1 MKLRKLLAMFIIII
15 ALVLLGET
23 KSQASLHLKNLDFQ
37 VQINDDGS
45 MNVVETWD
53 IKVSDTNT
61 LYKTFIKD
69 DTKYSSIMDVSVK
82 DITKGENNIFNS
94 ASKWEYHLPKGYFF
108 AGTNNKGENEIAW
121 GVSIE
126 STTRKQYLISYRVND
141 VITKYNDCAELYWQF
156 LGNEFEISANKITG
170 TIKLPAKVQHLEDL
184 KVWGHTKY
192 LNGEVKVVSSDT
204 VEFNLNNY
212 KSKNYVEVR
221 LAMPTYLFEK
231 VSSENISQEE
241 KLDDIIK
248 EETEWAN
255 EANARRDRRNK
266 NFKLLILATILVNTS
281 IGIMFSKKIKKNKQ
295 FLEKNPNIL
304 PEQQLEYYREL
315 PDKEETP
322 LEAVFILKTGYKQSC
337 LPNVFS
343 ATILNFALKGYIRI
357 EQEGKTIK
365 ILLNKI
371 KTDELTGDEKKV
383 LEILRAASN
392 NNELTMA
399 ELEKY
404 IKNYPSKLMN
414 LNSTFEKVS
423 KTQASEKGKFDT
435 NRFNK
440 QIVYAEKN
448 VGYIFILIIIII
460 ASIFTIGYAY
470 KNVQGMLITC
480 TIISLAFFIVVT
492 IINLILNMKITTSFN
507 GFTQKGINEQE
518 QWKAFKKYMED
529 FSYLDEKEVPELV
542 LWEKYLV
549 YATAFGIADKVL
561 KQLKVK
567 YPELNNQDTISNM
580 VLFNAMYNANGLNA
594 NFINSISTSTSRM
607 YSSTYSSGSGSGG
620 GFSGGGGFGGRWR
633 WPEAEDNK
641 IYLKKASLSN
651 SPFCTTRIKN
661 IFPKTTWQENT
672 KWYILVV

>member
-371 KTDELTGDEKKV
+371 KTDELTGDEKKE

-661 IFPKTTWQENT
+661 IFPKTT
-672 KWYILVV
+672 

>member
-1 MKLRKLLAMFIIII
+1 MKLKKILTGFIITITLI
-15 ALVLLGET
+15 LLNATSSE
-23 KSQASLHLKNLDFQ
+23 ASLHLKNLDFTA
-37 VQINDDGS
+37 QINEDGS
-45 MNVVETWD
+45 MDVVETWD
-53 IKVSDTNT
+53 INISETNT
-61 LYKTFIKD
+61 LYKTFKIDK
-69 DTKYSSIMDVSVK
+69 TKYSGISNVFVQ
-82 DITKGENNIFNS
+82 DITSGTNKNFKKSDIW
-94 ASKWEYHLPKGYFF
+94 KYHLDKGHYF
-108 AGTNNKGENEIAW
+108 GGINNNNEYEIAW
-121 GVSIE
+121 GVSIDT
-126 STTRKQYLISYRVND
+126 TTRKQYLIRYTVKD
-141 VITKYNDCAELYWQF
+141 VIKKYNDCAELYWQF
-156 LGNEFEISANKITG
+156 VGSDFEVSADSITG
-170 TIKLPAKVQHLEDL
+170 IIKLPNKVSNKDEL
-184 KVWGHTKY
+184 KVWGHTEY
-192 LNGEVKVVSSDT
+192 LNGEIYVTDLDI
-204 VEFNLNNY
+204 VEFNVNKY
-212 KSKNYVEVR
+212 KSGNFVEVR
-221 LAMPTYLFEK
+221 IAMPTYVMSKL
-231 VSSENISQEE
+231 ENTSNINKIDSIIEQET
-241 KLDDIIK
+241 K
-248 EETEWAN
+248 WAN

-343 ATILNFALKGYIRI
+343 ATILNFALKGYVRI

-371 KTDELTGDEKKV
+371 KTDELTRDEKKV

-448 VGYIFILIIIII
+448 VGYIFLLIIIIT

-470 KNVQGMLITC
+470 KNVQSMLIIC

-529 FSYLDEKEVPELV
+529 FSYLNEKEVPELV

-549 YATAFGIADKVL
+549 FATAFGIADKVL

-567 YPELNNQDTISNM
+567 YPELNDPDTIHSM
-580 VLFNAMYNANGLNA
+580 ILFNSMYNSNGFNTK
-594 NFINSISTSTSRM
+594 FINSINTSTSRM

-620 GFSGGGGFGGRWR
+620 GFSGGGGFGGGGGR
-633 WPEAEDNK
+633 PEEEDK
-641 IYLKKASLSN
+641 HKGRLCIYKVY
-651 SPFCTTRIKN
+651 KN
-661 IFPKTTWQENT
+661 IAINKERLFKAVP
-672 KWYILVV
+672 

>member
-1 MKLRKLLAMFIIII
+1 MKLKKILIGFIITITLI
-15 ALVLLGET
+15 LLNATSSE
-23 KSQASLHLKNLDFQ
+23 ASLHLKNLDFTA
-37 VQINDDGS
+37 QINEDGS
-45 MNVVETWD
+45 MDVVETWD
-53 IKVSDTNT
+53 INISDTNT
-61 LYKTFIKD
+61 LYKTFKIDK
-69 DTKYSSIMDVSVK
+69 TKYSGISNIFVQ
-82 DITKGENNIFNS
+82 DITSGTNKNFKKSDI
-94 ASKWEYHLPKGYFF
+94 WQYHLDKGHYF
-108 AGTNNKGENEIAW
+108 GGINNNHEYEIAW
-121 GVSIE
+121 GVSI
-126 STTRKQYLISYRVND
+126 SSSSRKQYLIKYTVED
-141 VITKYNDCAELYWQF
+141 VIKKYNDCAELYWQF
-156 LGNEFEISANKITG
+156 VGSEFEISADSITG
-170 TIKLPAKVQHLEDL
+170 IIKLPNKVSDKDEL
-184 KVWGHTKY
+184 KVWGHTEY
-192 LNGEVKVVSSDT
+192 LNGEIYVTDLDI
-204 VEFNLNNY
+204 VEFNVNKY
-212 KSKNYVEVR
+212 KSGNFVEVR
-221 LAMPTYLFEK
+221 IAMPTYLFEK

-322 LEAVFILKTGYKQSC
+322 LEAVFILKTGYKQNC

-383 LEILRAASN
+383 LEILRATSN

-448 VGYIFILIIIII
+448 VGYIFLLIIIIT

-470 KNVQGMLITC
+470 KNVQSMLITC

-492 IINLILNMKITTSFN
+492 IINLILNIKITTSFN

-529 FSYLDEKEVPELV
+529 FSYLNEKEVPQLV

-549 YATAFGIADKVL
+549 FATAFGIADKVL

-567 YPELNNQDTISNM
+567 YPELNDPDTIHSM
-580 VLFNAMYNANGLNA
+580 ILFNSMYNSNGFNTK
-594 NFINSISTSTSRM
+594 FINSINTSTSRM

-620 GFSGGGGFGGRWR
+620 GFSGGGRRRRSVEVAGGGR
-633 WPEAEDNK
+633 
-641 IYLKKASLSN
+641 
-651 SPFCTTRIKN
+651 
-661 IFPKTTWQENT
+661 
-672 KWYILVV
+672 

>member
-1 MKLRKLLAMFIIII
+1 MKLKKILTGFIITITLI
-15 ALVLLGET
+15 LLNATSSE
-23 KSQASLHLKNLDFQ
+23 ASLHLKNLDFTA
-37 VQINDDGS
+37 QINEDGS
-45 MNVVETWD
+45 MDVVETWD
-53 IKVSDTNT
+53 INISETNT
-61 LYKTFIKD
+61 LYKTFKIDK
-69 DTKYSSIMDVSVK
+69 TKYSGISNVFVQ
-82 DITKGENNIFNS
+82 DITSGTNKNFKKSDIW
-94 ASKWEYHLPKGYFF
+94 KYHLDKGHYF
-108 AGTNNKGENEIAW
+108 GGINNNNEYEIAW
-121 GVSIE
+121 GVSIDT
-126 STTRKQYLISYRVND
+126 TTRKQYLIRYTVKD
-141 VITKYNDCAELYWQF
+141 VIKKYNDCAELYWQF
-156 LGNEFEISANKITG
+156 VGSDFEVSADSITG
-170 TIKLPAKVQHLEDL
+170 IIKLPNKVSNKDEL
-184 KVWGHTKY
+184 KVWGHTEY
-192 LNGEVKVVSSDT
+192 LNGEIYVTDLDI
-204 VEFNLNNY
+204 VEFNVNKY
-212 KSKNYVEVR
+212 KSGNFVEVR
-221 LAMPTYLFEK
+221 IAMPTYLFEK

-322 LEAVFILKTGYKQSC
+322 LEAVFILKTGYKQNC

-371 KTDELTGDEKKV
+371 KTDELTRDEKKV

-448 VGYIFILIIIII
+448 VGYIFLLIIIIT

-470 KNVQGMLITC
+470 KNVQSMLIIC

-492 IINLILNMKITTSFN
+492 IINLILNIKITTSFN

-529 FSYLDEKEVPELV
+529 FSYLNEKEVPELV

-549 YATAFGIADKVL
+549 FATAFGIADKVL

-567 YPELNNQDTISNM
+567 YPELNDPDTIHSM
-580 VLFNAMYNANGLNA
+580 ILFNSMYNSNGFNTK
-594 NFINSISTSTSRM
+594 FINSINTSTSRM

-620 GFSGGGGFGGRWR
+620 GFSGGGGFGGGGGR
-633 WPEAEDNK
+633 PEEEDK
-641 IYLKKASLSN
+641 HKGRLCIYKVY
-651 SPFCTTRIKN
+651 KN
-661 IFPKTTWQENT
+661 IAINKERLFKAVP
-672 KWYILVV
+672 

>member
-170 TIKLPAKVQHLEDL
+170 TIKLPANVQHLEDL

-221 LAMPTYLFEK
+221 LTMPTYLFENI
-231 VSSENISQEE
+231 SSENISQEE
-241 KLDDIIK
+241 KIDDIIK

-343 ATILNFALKGYIRI
+343 ATILNFALKGYVRI

-404 IKNYPSKLMN
+404 IKNYPSKLIN

-448 VGYIFILIIIII
+448 VGYIFLLIIIIT

-470 KNVQGMLITC
+470 KNVQSMLIIC

-492 IINLILNMKITTSFN
+492 IINLILNIKITTSFN

-529 FSYLDEKEVPELV
+529 FSYLNEKEVPELV

-549 YATAFGIADKVL
+549 YATAFGIANKVL

-607 YSSTYSSGSGSGG
+607 YSSTYSSGTGGGG
-620 GFSGGGGFGGRWR
+620 GFSGGGGFGGRWWR
-633 WPEAEDNK
+633 PEAEDN
-641 IYLKKASLSN
+641 
-651 SPFCTTRIKN
+651 IKYTL
-661 IFPKTTWQENT
+661 IEN
-672 KWYILVV
+672 KNDFYSVFAL

>member
-1 MKLRKLLAMFIIII
+1 MKLRKLLSMFIIII

-108 AGTNNKGENEIAW
+108 AGINNKGENEIAW

-156 LGNEFEISANKITG
+156 VGNEFEISANKITG
-170 TIKLPAKVQHLEDL
+170 TIKLPANVQHLEDL

-204 VEFNLNNY
+204 IEFNLNNY

-221 LAMPTYLFEK
+221 LTMPTYLFEK

-343 ATILNFALKGYIRI
+343 ATILNFALKGYVRI

-448 VGYIFILIIIII
+448 VGYILILIIIIT
-460 ASIFTIGYAY
+460 ASIFTIWHAY

-529 FSYLDEKEVPELV
+529 FSYLNEKEVPELV

-567 YPELNNQDTISNM
+567 YPELNNQDTINNM
-580 VLFNAMYNANGLNA
+580 ILFNAMYNSKGFNTG
-594 NFINSISTSTSRM
+594 FINSISTSTSRM

-620 GFSGGGGFGGRWR
+620 GFSGGGRGRVRPQRGAGQGGGPLRR
-633 WPEAEDNK
+633 GRRVH
-641 IYLKKASLSN
+641 L
-651 SPFCTTRIKN
+651 
-661 IFPKTTWQENT
+661 
-672 KWYILVV
+672 

>member
-1 MKLRKLLAMFIIII
+1 MKLRKLLTMFVIII

-23 KSQASLHLKNLDFQ
+23 KSQAGLYLKSLDFDARL
-37 VQINDDGS
+37 NEDGS
-45 MNVVETWD
+45 MDVVETWD
-53 IKVSDTNT
+53 INVSETNT
-61 LYKTFIKD
+61 LYKTFNKD
-69 DTKYSSIMDVSVK
+69 SSKYSSLTNFSVK
-82 DITKGENNIFNS
+82 EITGGMNKNFARSNT
-94 ASKWEYHLPKGYFF
+94 WEYHLPKDYYFG
-108 AGTNNKGENEIAW
+108 GTNNEGKYEISW
-121 GVSIE
+121 GVSIN
-126 STTRKQYLISYRVND
+126 SSSRKQYKISYTVND
-141 VITKYNDCAELYWQF
+141 AVHKYADCAELYWQF
-156 LGNEFEISANKITG
+156 VGSDFEVSADSITG
-170 TIKLPAKVQHLEDL
+170 TITLPTNVASKEDIR
-184 KVWGHTKY
+184 VWGHTKY
-192 LNGEVKVVSSDT
+192 LNGEINVTKLDT
-204 VEFNLNNY
+204 VEFTVNNY
-212 KSKNYVEVR
+212 QSGNYVEAR
-221 LAMPTYLFEK
+221 LAMPTYLFGEAQIK
-231 VSSENISQEE
+231 SNTN
-241 KLDDIIK
+241 KLDSIIA
-248 EETEWAN
+248 EETKWAN

-343 ATILNFALKGYIRI
+343 ATILNFALKGYIKI

-460 ASIFTIGYAY
+460 ASILTIGYAY

-492 IINLILNMKITTSFN
+492 IINLILNIKITTSFN

-529 FSYLDEKEVPELV
+529 FSYLNEKEVPELV

-549 YATAFGIADKVL
+549 YATAFGIAGKVL

-607 YSSTYSSGSGSGG
+607 YSSTYSSGTGGGG
-620 GFSGGGGFGGRWR
+620 GFSGGGGFGGRWWR
-633 WPEAEDNK
+633 PEAEDK
-641 IYLKKASLSN
+641 IKL
-651 SPFCTTRIKN
+651 
-661 IFPKTTWQENT
+661 PK
-672 KWYILVV
+672 

>member
-156 LGNEFEISANKITG
+156 VGNEFEISANKITG
-170 TIKLPAKVQHLEDL
+170 TIKLPANVQHLEDL

-221 LAMPTYLFEK
+221 LTMPTYLFENI
-231 VSSENISQEE
+231 SSENISQEE

-343 ATILNFALKGYIRI
+343 ATILNFALKGYVRI

-492 IINLILNMKITTSFN
+492 IINLILNIKITTSFN

-529 FSYLDEKEVPELV
+529 FSYLNEKEVPELV

-549 YATAFGIADKVL
+549 YATAFGIANKVL

-607 YSSTYSSGSGSGG
+607 YSSTYSSGTGGGG
-620 GFSGGGGFGGRWR
+620 GFSGGGGFGGRWWR
-633 WPEAEDNK
+633 PEAEDN
-641 IYLKKASLSN
+641 
-651 SPFCTTRIKN
+651 IKYTL
-661 IFPKTTWQENT
+661 IEN
-672 KWYILVV
+672 KNDFYSVFAL

>member
-23 KSQASLHLKNLDFQ
+23 NSQASLHLKNLDFQ

-170 TIKLPAKVQHLEDL
+170 TIKLPANVQHLEDL

-423 KTQASEKGKFDT
+423 KTQVSEKGKFDT

-580 VLFNAMYNANGLNA
+580 VLFNAMYNAKGLNA

-633 WPEAEDNK
+633 RTEAEDNK

-651 SPFCTTRIKN
+651 SPFCTTRIK
-661 IFPKTTWQENT
+661 K
-672 KWYILVV
+672 LV

>member
-1 MKLRKLLAMFIIII
+1 MKLRKLLTMFVIII

-23 KSQASLHLKNLDFQ
+23 KSQAGLYLKSLDFDARL
-37 VQINDDGS
+37 NEDGS
-45 MNVVETWD
+45 MDVVETWD
-53 IKVSDTNT
+53 INVSETNT
-61 LYKTFIKD
+61 LYKTFNKD
-69 DTKYSSIMDVSVK
+69 SSKYSSLTNFSVK
-82 DITKGENNIFNS
+82 EITGGMNKNFARSNT
-94 ASKWEYHLPKGYFF
+94 WEYHLPKDYYFG
-108 AGTNNKGENEIAW
+108 GTNNEGKYEISW
-121 GVSIE
+121 GVSIN
-126 STTRKQYLISYRVND
+126 SSSRKQYKISYTVND
-141 VITKYNDCAELYWQF
+141 AVHKYADCAELYWQF
-156 LGNEFEISANKITG
+156 VGSDFEVSADSITG
-170 TIKLPAKVQHLEDL
+170 TITLPTNVASKEDIR
-184 KVWGHTKY
+184 VWGHTKY
-192 LNGEVKVVSSDT
+192 LNGEINVTKLDT
-204 VEFNLNNY
+204 VEFTVNNY
-212 KSKNYVEVR
+212 QSGNYVEAR
-221 LAMPTYLFEK
+221 LAMPTYLFGEAQIK
-231 VSSENISQEE
+231 SNTN
-241 KLDDIIK
+241 KLDSIIA

-383 LEILRAASN
+383 LGILRAASN

-448 VGYIFILIIIII
+448 VGYIFLLIIIIT

-470 KNVQGMLITC
+470 KNVQSMLITC

-492 IINLILNMKITTSFN
+492 IINLILNIKITTSFN

-529 FSYLDEKEVPELV
+529 FSYLNEKEVPELV

-549 YATAFGIADKVL
+549 YATAFGIAGKVL

-607 YSSTYSSGSGSGG
+607 YSSTYSSGTGGGG
-620 GFSGGGGFGGRWR
+620 GFSGGGGFGGRWWR
-633 WPEAEDNK
+633 PEAEDK
-641 IYLKKASLSN
+641 IKL
-651 SPFCTTRIKN
+651 
-661 IFPKTTWQENT
+661 PK
-672 KWYILVV
+672 

>member
-1 MKLRKLLAMFIIII
+1 MKLKKILTGFIITITLI
-15 ALVLLGET
+15 LLNSTSSE
-23 KSQASLHLKNLDFQ
+23 ASLHLKNLDFTA
-37 VQINDDGS
+37 QINEDGS
-45 MNVVETWD
+45 MDVVETWD
-53 IKVSDTNT
+53 VNVSDTNT
-61 LYKTFIKD
+61 LYKTFKIDK
-69 DTKYSSIMDVSVK
+69 TKYSGISNVFVQ
-82 DITKGENNIFNS
+82 DITSGTNKNFKKSDI
-94 ASKWEYHLPKGYFF
+94 WQYHLDKGHYF
-108 AGTNNKGENEIAW
+108 GGINNNNEYEIAW
-121 GVSIE
+121 GVSIDT
-126 STTRKQYLISYRVND
+126 TTRKQYLIRYTVKD
-141 VITKYNDCAELYWQF
+141 VIKKYNDCAELYWQF
-156 LGNEFEISANKITG
+156 VGSEFEISADSITG
-170 TIKLPAKVQHLEDL
+170 IIKLPNKVSDKDEL
-184 KVWGHTKY
+184 KVWGHTEY
-192 LNGEVKVVSSDT
+192 LNGEIYVTDLDI
-204 VEFNLNNY
+204 VEFNVNKY
-212 KSKNYVEVR
+212 KSGNFVEVR
-221 LAMPTYLFEK
+221 IAMPTYLFEK

-448 VGYIFILIIIII
+448 VGYIFLLIIIIT

-470 KNVQGMLITC
+470 KNVQSMLITC

-492 IINLILNMKITTSFN
+492 IINLILNIKITTSFN

-529 FSYLDEKEVPELV
+529 FSYLNEKEVPQLV

-549 YATAFGIADKVL
+549 FATAFGIADKVL

-567 YPELNNQDTISNM
+567 YPELNDPDTIHSM
-580 VLFNAMYNANGLNA
+580 ILFNSMYSSNGFNTG
-594 NFINSISTSTSRM
+594 FINSISSSTSRM
-607 YSSTYSSGSGSGG
+607 YSSTYSSGSGGGG
-620 GFSGGGGFGGRWR
+620 GFSGGGGFGGGGGGRRW
-633 WPEAEDNK
+633 K
-641 IYLKKASLSN
+641 ITYR
-651 SPFCTTRIKN
+651 T
-661 IFPKTTWQENT
+661 
-672 KWYILVV
+672 

>member
-1 MKLRKLLAMFIIII
+1 MKLKKILTGFIITITLI
-15 ALVLLGET
+15 LLNSTSSE
-23 KSQASLHLKNLDFQ
+23 ASLHLKNLDFTA
-37 VQINDDGS
+37 QINEDGS
-45 MNVVETWD
+45 MDVVETWD
-53 IKVSDTNT
+53 VNVSDTNT
-61 LYKTFIKD
+61 LYKTFKIDK
-69 DTKYSSIMDVSVK
+69 TKYSGISNVFVQ
-82 DITKGENNIFNS
+82 DITSGTNKNFKKSDI
-94 ASKWEYHLPKGYFF
+94 WQYHLDKGHYF
-108 AGTNNKGENEIAW
+108 GGINNNNEYEIAW
-121 GVSIE
+121 GVSIDT
-126 STTRKQYLISYRVND
+126 TTRKQYLISYTVKD
-141 VITKYNDCAELYWQF
+141 VIKKYNDCAELYWQF
-156 LGNEFEISANKITG
+156 VGSEFEISADSITG
-170 TIKLPAKVQHLEDL
+170 IIKLPNKVSNKDEL

-192 LNGEVKVVSSDT
+192 LNGEIYVTDLDI
-204 VEFNLNNY
+204 VEFNVNKY
-212 KSKNYVEVR
+212 KSGNFVEVR
-221 LAMPTYLFEK
+221 IAMPTYVMSKL
-231 VSSENISQEE
+231 ENTSNINKIDS
-241 KLDDIIK
+241 II
-248 EETEWAN
+248 EQETEWAN

-266 NFKLLILATILVNTS
+266 NFKLLILATIFVNTS

-343 ATILNFALKGYIRI
+343 ATILNFALKGYVRI

-371 KTDELTGDEKKV
+371 KTDELTRDEKKV

-448 VGYIFILIIIII
+448 VGYIFLLIIIIT

-470 KNVQGMLITC
+470 KNVQSMLITC

-492 IINLILNMKITTSFN
+492 IINLILNIKITTSFN

-529 FSYLDEKEVPELV
+529 FSYLNEKEVPQLV

-549 YATAFGIADKVL
+549 FATAFGIADKVL

-567 YPELNNQDTISNM
+567 YPELNDPDTIHSM
-580 VLFNAMYNANGLNA
+580 ILFNSMYNSNGFNTK
-594 NFINSISTSTSRM
+594 FINSINTSTSRM
-607 YSSTYSSGSGSGG
+607 YSSTYSSGSGGGG
-620 GFSGGGGFGGRWR
+620 GFSGGGGFGGGGGGRRW
-633 WPEAEDNK
+633 K
-641 IYLKKASLSN
+641 ITYR
-651 SPFCTTRIKN
+651 T
-661 IFPKTTWQENT
+661 
-672 KWYILVV
+672 

>member
-1 MKLRKLLAMFIIII
+1 MKLKKILTGFIITITLI
-15 ALVLLGET
+15 LLNATSSE
-23 KSQASLHLKNLDFQ
+23 ASLHLKNLDFTA
-37 VQINDDGS
+37 QINEDGS
-45 MNVVETWD
+45 MDVVETWD
-53 IKVSDTNT
+53 INISETNT
-61 LYKTFIKD
+61 LYKTFKIDK
-69 DTKYSSIMDVSVK
+69 TKYSGISNVFVQ
-82 DITKGENNIFNS
+82 DITSGTNKNFKKSDIW
-94 ASKWEYHLPKGYFF
+94 KYHLDKGHYF
-108 AGTNNKGENEIAW
+108 GGINNNNEYEIAW
-121 GVSIE
+121 GVSIDT
-126 STTRKQYLISYRVND
+126 TTRKQYLIRYTVKD
-141 VITKYNDCAELYWQF
+141 VIKKYNDCAELYWQIV
-156 LGNEFEISANKITG
+156 GSDFEVSADSITG
-170 TIKLPAKVQHLEDL
+170 IIKLPNKVSNKDEL
-184 KVWGHTKY
+184 KVWGHTEY
-192 LNGEVKVVSSDT
+192 LNGEIYVTDLDT
-204 VEFNLNNY
+204 VEFKVNKY
-212 KSKNYVEVR
+212 KSGNFVEIR
-221 LAMPTYLFEK
+221 IAMPTYVMSKL
-231 VSSENISQEE
+231 ENTSNINKIDSIIEQET
-241 KLDDIIK
+241 K
-248 EETEWAN
+248 WAN

-343 ATILNFALKGYIRI
+343 AIILNFALKGYIRI

-383 LEILRAASN
+383 LGILRAASN

-448 VGYIFILIIIII
+448 VGYIFLLIIIIT

-470 KNVQGMLITC
+470 KNVQSMLITC

-492 IINLILNMKITTSFN
+492 IINLILNIKITTSFN

-529 FSYLDEKEVPELV
+529 FSYLNEKEVPELV

-549 YATAFGIADKVL
+549 FATAFGIADKVL

-567 YPELNNQDTISNM
+567 YPELNDPDTIHSM
-580 VLFNAMYNANGLNA
+580 ILFNSMYNSNGFNTK
-594 NFINSISTSTSRM
+594 FINSINTSTSRM

-620 GFSGGGGFGGRWR
+620 GFSGGGGFGGGGGR
-633 WPEAEDNK
+633 PEEEDK
-641 IYLKKASLSN
+641 HKGRLCIYKVY
-651 SPFCTTRIKN
+651 KN
-661 IFPKTTWQENT
+661 IAINKERLFKAVP
-672 KWYILVV
+672 

>member
-1 MKLRKLLAMFIIII
+1 MKLKKILTGFIITITLI
-15 ALVLLGET
+15 LLNSTSSE
-23 KSQASLHLKNLDFQ
+23 ASLHLKNLDFTA
-37 VQINDDGS
+37 QINEDGS
-45 MNVVETWD
+45 MDVVETWD
-53 IKVSDTNT
+53 VNVSDTNT
-61 LYKTFIKD
+61 LYKTFKIDK
-69 DTKYSSIMDVSVK
+69 TKYSGISNVFVQ
-82 DITKGENNIFNS
+82 DITSGTNKNFKKSDI
-94 ASKWEYHLPKGYFF
+94 WQYHLDKGHYF
-108 AGTNNKGENEIAW
+108 GGINNNNEYEIAW
-121 GVSIE
+121 GVSIDT
-126 STTRKQYLISYRVND
+126 TTRKQYLIRYTVKD
-141 VITKYNDCAELYWQF
+141 VIKKYNDCAELYWQF
-156 LGNEFEISANKITG
+156 VGSEFEISADSITG
-170 TIKLPAKVQHLEDL
+170 IIKLPNKVSDKDEL
-184 KVWGHTKY
+184 KVWGHTEY
-192 LNGEVKVVSSDT
+192 LNGEIYVTDLDI
-204 VEFNLNNY
+204 VEFNVNKY
-212 KSKNYVEVR
+212 KSGNFVEVR
-221 LAMPTYLFEK
+221 IAMPTYLFEK

-266 NFKLLILATILVNTS
+266 NFKLLILATIFVNTS

-343 ATILNFALKGYIRI
+343 ATILNFALKGYVRI

-371 KTDELTGDEKKV
+371 KTDELMGDEKKV

-448 VGYIFILIIIII
+448 VGYIFLLIIIIT

-470 KNVQGMLITC
+470 KNVQSMLITC

-492 IINLILNMKITTSFN
+492 IINLILNIKITTSFN

-529 FSYLDEKEVPELV
+529 FSYLNEKEVPQLV

-549 YATAFGIADKVL
+549 FATAFGIADKVL

-567 YPELNNQDTISNM
+567 YPELNDPDTIHSM
-580 VLFNAMYNANGLNA
+580 ILFNSMYSSNGFNTG
-594 NFINSISTSTSRM
+594 FINSISSSTSRM
-607 YSSTYSSGSGSGG
+607 YSSTYSSGSGGGG
-620 GFSGGGGFGGRWR
+620 GFSGGGGFGGGGGGRRW
-633 WPEAEDNK
+633 K
-641 IYLKKASLSN
+641 ITYR
-651 SPFCTTRIKN
+651 T
-661 IFPKTTWQENT
+661 
-672 KWYILVV
+672 

>member
-170 TIKLPAKVQHLEDL
+170 TIKLPANVQHLKDL

-661 IFPKTTWQENT
+661 IFPKTT
-672 KWYILVV
+672 

>member
-1 MKLRKLLAMFIIII
+1 MKLRKLLTMFVIII

-23 KSQASLHLKNLDFQ
+23 KSQAGLYLKSLDFDARL
-37 VQINDDGS
+37 NEDGS
-45 MNVVETWD
+45 MDVVETWD
-53 IKVSDTNT
+53 INVSETNT
-61 LYKTFIKD
+61 LYKTFNKD
-69 DTKYSSIMDVSVK
+69 SSKYSSLTNFSVK
-82 DITKGENNIFNS
+82 EITGGMNKNFARSNT
-94 ASKWEYHLPKGYFF
+94 WEYHLPKDYYFG
-108 AGTNNKGENEIAW
+108 GTNNEGKYEISW
-121 GVSIE
+121 GVSIN
-126 STTRKQYLISYRVND
+126 SSSRKQYKISYTVND
-141 VITKYNDCAELYWQF
+141 AVHKYADCAELYWQF
-156 LGNEFEISANKITG
+156 VGSDFEVSADSITG
-170 TIKLPAKVQHLEDL
+170 TITLPTNVASKEDIR
-184 KVWGHTKY
+184 VWGHTKY
-192 LNGEVKVVSSDT
+192 LNGEINVTKLDT
-204 VEFNLNNY
+204 VEFTVNNY
-212 KSKNYVEVR
+212 QSGNYVEPR
-221 LAMPTYLFEK
+221 LAMPTYLFGEAQIK
-231 VSSENISQEE
+231 SNTN
-241 KLDDIIK
+241 KLDSIIA
-248 EETEWAN
+248 EETKWAN

-460 ASIFTIGYAY
+460 ASILTIGYAY

-492 IINLILNMKITTSFN
+492 IINLILNIKITTSFN

-529 FSYLDEKEVPELV
+529 FSYLNEKEVPELV

-549 YATAFGIADKVL
+549 YATAFGIAGKVL

-607 YSSTYSSGSGSGG
+607 YSSTYSSGTGGGG
-620 GFSGGGGFGGRWR
+620 GFSGGGGFGGRWWR
-633 WPEAEDNK
+633 PEAEDK
-641 IYLKKASLSN
+641 IKL
-651 SPFCTTRIKN
+651 
-661 IFPKTTWQENT
+661 PK
-672 KWYILVV
+672 

>member
-15 ALVLLGET
+15 SLVLLGET

-156 LGNEFEISANKITG
+156 VGNEFEISANKITG
-170 TIKLPAKVQHLEDL
+170 TIKLPANVQHLEDL

-221 LAMPTYLFEK
+221 LTMPTYLFENI
-231 VSSENISQEE
+231 SSENISQEE

-343 ATILNFALKGYIRI
+343 ATILNFALKGYVRI

-492 IINLILNMKITTSFN
+492 IINLILNIKITTSFN

-529 FSYLDEKEVPELV
+529 FSYLNEKEVPELV

-549 YATAFGIADKVL
+549 YATAFGIANKVL

-607 YSSTYSSGSGSGG
+607 YSSTYSSGTGGGG
-620 GFSGGGGFGGRWR
+620 GFSGGGGFGGRWWR
-633 WPEAEDNK
+633 PEAEDN
-641 IYLKKASLSN
+641 
-651 SPFCTTRIKN
+651 IKYTL
-661 IFPKTTWQENT
+661 IEN
-672 KWYILVV
+672 KNDFYSVFAL

>member
-1 MKLRKLLAMFIIII
+1 MKLKKILTGFIITITLI
-15 ALVLLGET
+15 LLNSTSSE
-23 KSQASLHLKNLDFQ
+23 ASLHLKNLDFTA
-37 VQINDDGS
+37 QINEDGS
-45 MNVVETWD
+45 MDVVETWD
-53 IKVSDTNT
+53 VNVSDTNT
-61 LYKTFIKD
+61 LYKTFKIDK
-69 DTKYSSIMDVSVK
+69 TKYSGISNVFVQ
-82 DITKGENNIFNS
+82 DITSGTNKNFKKSDI
-94 ASKWEYHLPKGYFF
+94 WQYHLDKGHYF
-108 AGTNNKGENEIAW
+108 GGINNNNEYEIAW
-121 GVSIE
+121 GVSIDT
-126 STTRKQYLISYRVND
+126 TTRKQYLISYTVKD
-141 VITKYNDCAELYWQF
+141 VIKKYNDCAELYWQF
-156 LGNEFEISANKITG
+156 VGSEFEISADSITG
-170 TIKLPAKVQHLEDL
+170 IIKLPNKVSDKDEL

-192 LNGEVKVVSSDT
+192 LNGEIYVTDLDI
-204 VEFNLNNY
+204 VEFNVNKY
-212 KSKNYVEVR
+212 KSGNFVEVR
-221 LAMPTYLFEK
+221 IAMPTYLFEK

-343 ATILNFALKGYIRI
+343 ATILNFALKGYVRI

-371 KTDELTGDEKKV
+371 KTDELTRDEKKV

-448 VGYIFILIIIII
+448 VGYIFLLIIIIT

-470 KNVQGMLITC
+470 KNVQSMLITC

-492 IINLILNMKITTSFN
+492 IINLILNIKITTSFN

-529 FSYLDEKEVPELV
+529 FSYLNEKEVPQLV

-549 YATAFGIADKVL
+549 FATAFGIADKVL

-567 YPELNNQDTISNM
+567 YPELNDPDTIHSM
-580 VLFNAMYNANGLNA
+580 ILFNSMYSSNGFNTG
-594 NFINSISTSTSRM
+594 FINSISSSTSRM
-607 YSSTYSSGSGSGG
+607 YSSTYSSGSGGGG
-620 GFSGGGGFGGRWR
+620 GFSGGGGFGGGGGGRRW
-633 WPEAEDNK
+633 K
-641 IYLKKASLSN
+641 ITYR
-651 SPFCTTRIKN
+651 T
-661 IFPKTTWQENT
+661 
-672 KWYILVV
+672 

>member
-1 MKLRKLLAMFIIII
+1 MKLRKLLTMFVIII

-23 KSQASLHLKNLDFQ
+23 KSQAGLYLKSLDFDARL
-37 VQINDDGS
+37 NEDGS
-45 MNVVETWD
+45 MDVVETWD
-53 IKVSDTNT
+53 INVSETNT
-61 LYKTFIKD
+61 LYKTFNKD
-69 DTKYSSIMDVSVK
+69 SSKYSSLTNFSVK
-82 DITKGENNIFNS
+82 EITGGMNKNFARSNT
-94 ASKWEYHLPKGYFF
+94 WEYHLPKDYYFG
-108 AGTNNKGENEIAW
+108 GTNNEGKYEISW
-121 GVSIE
+121 GVSIN
-126 STTRKQYLISYRVND
+126 SSSRKQYKISYTVND
-141 VITKYNDCAELYWQF
+141 AVHKYADCAELYWQF
-156 LGNEFEISANKITG
+156 VGSDFEVSADSITG
-170 TIKLPAKVQHLEDL
+170 TITLPTNVASKEDIR
-184 KVWGHTKY
+184 VWGHTKY
-192 LNGEVKVVSSDT
+192 LNGEINVTKLDT
-204 VEFNLNNY
+204 VEFTVNNY
-212 KSKNYVEVR
+212 QSGNYVEAR
-221 LAMPTYLFEK
+221 LAMPTYLFGEAQIK
-231 VSSENISQEE
+231 SNTN
-241 KLDDIIK
+241 KLDSIIA
-248 EETEWAN
+248 EETKWAN

-460 ASIFTIGYAY
+460 ASILTIGYAY

-492 IINLILNMKITTSFN
+492 IINLILNIKITTSFN

-529 FSYLDEKEVPELV
+529 FSYLNEKEVPELV

-549 YATAFGIADKVL
+549 YATAFGIAGKVL

-607 YSSTYSSGSGSGG
+607 YSSTYSSGTGGGG
-620 GFSGGGGFGGRWR
+620 GFSGGGGFGGRWWR
-633 WPEAEDNK
+633 PEAEDK
-641 IYLKKASLSN
+641 IKL
-651 SPFCTTRIKN
+651 
-661 IFPKTTWQENT
+661 PK
-672 KWYILVV
+672 

>member
-580 VLFNAMYNANGLNA
+580 VLFNAMYNAKGLNA

-633 WPEAEDNK
+633 RPEAEDNK

-661 IFPKTTWQENT
+661 IFPKTT
-672 KWYILVV
+672 

>member
-1 MKLRKLLAMFIIII
+1 MKLRKLLTMFVIII

-23 KSQASLHLKNLDFQ
+23 KSQAGLYLKSLDFDARL
-37 VQINDDGS
+37 NEDGS
-45 MNVVETWD
+45 MDVVETWD
-53 IKVSDTNT
+53 INVSETNT
-61 LYKTFIKD
+61 LYKTFNKD
-69 DTKYSSIMDVSVK
+69 SSKYSSLTNFSVK
-82 DITKGENNIFNS
+82 EITGGMNKNFARSNT
-94 ASKWEYHLPKGYFF
+94 WEYHLPKDYYFG
-108 AGTNNKGENEIAW
+108 GTNNEGKYEISW
-121 GVSIE
+121 GVSIN
-126 STTRKQYLISYRVND
+126 SSSRKQYKISYTVND
-141 VITKYNDCAELYWQF
+141 AVHKYADCAELYWQF
-156 LGNEFEISANKITG
+156 VGSDFEVSADSITG
-170 TIKLPAKVQHLEDL
+170 TITLPTNVASKEDIR
-184 KVWGHTKY
+184 VWGHTKY
-192 LNGEVKVVSSDT
+192 LNGEINVTKLDT
-204 VEFNLNNY
+204 VEFTVNNY
-212 KSKNYVEVR
+212 QSGNYVEAR
-221 LAMPTYLFEK
+221 LAMPTYLLGEAQIK
-231 VSSENISQEE
+231 SNTN
-241 KLDDIIK
+241 KLDSIIA
-248 EETEWAN
+248 EETKWAN

-281 IGIMFSKKIKKNKQ
+281 IGIMFAKKIKKNKQ

-529 FSYLDEKEVPELV
+529 FSYLNEKEVPELV

-567 YPELNNQDTISNM
+567 YPELNNQDTINNM
-580 VLFNAMYNANGLNA
+580 ILFNAMYNSKGFNTG
-594 NFINSISTSTSRM
+594 FINSISTSTSRM

-620 GFSGGGGFGGRWR
+620 GFSGGGRRRRSVEEAGGGR
-633 WPEAEDNK
+633 
-641 IYLKKASLSN
+641 
-651 SPFCTTRIKN
+651 
-661 IFPKTTWQENT
+661 
-672 KWYILVV
+672 

>member
-156 LGNEFEISANKITG
+156 VGNEFEISANKITG
-170 TIKLPAKVQHLEDL
+170 TIKLPANVQHLEDL

-221 LAMPTYLFEK
+221 LTMPTYLFENI
-231 VSSENISQEE
+231 SSENISQEE
-241 KLDDIIK
+241 KIDDIIK

-343 ATILNFALKGYIRI
+343 ATILNFALKGYIKI

-480 TIISLAFFIVVT
+480 TIISLAFFMVVT
-492 IINLILNMKITTSFN
+492 IINLILNIKITTSFN

-529 FSYLDEKEVPELV
+529 FSYLNEKEVPELV

-549 YATAFGIADKVL
+549 YATAFGIANKVL

-607 YSSTYSSGSGSGG
+607 YSSTYSSGTGGGG
-620 GFSGGGGFGGRWR
+620 GFSGGGGFGGRWWR
-633 WPEAEDNK
+633 PEAEDN
-641 IYLKKASLSN
+641 
-651 SPFCTTRIKN
+651 IKYTL
-661 IFPKTTWQENT
+661 IEN
-672 KWYILVV
+672 KNDFYSVFAL

>member
-141 VITKYNDCAELYWQF
+141 VITKYNDCAELYWQL

-170 TIKLPAKVQHLEDL
+170 TIKLPANVQHLEDL

-392 NNELTMA
+392 NNELTMV

-492 IINLILNMKITTSFN
+492 IINLILNLKITTSFN

-567 YPELNNQDTISNM
+567 YPELNNQDTISDM
-580 VLFNAMYNANGLNA
+580 ILFNAMYNSNGFNT

-607 YSSTYSSGSGSGG
+607 YSSTYSSGSGVGG
-620 GFSGGGGFGGRWR
+620 GFSGGGRRRRPVEVAGGGR
-633 WPEAEDNK
+633 
-641 IYLKKASLSN
+641 
-651 SPFCTTRIKN
+651 
-661 IFPKTTWQENT
+661 
-672 KWYILVV
+672 

>member
-1 MKLRKLLAMFIIII
+1 MKLRKLLTMFVIII

-23 KSQASLHLKNLDFQ
+23 KSQAGLYLKSLDFDARL
-37 VQINDDGS
+37 NEDGS
-45 MNVVETWD
+45 MDVVETWD
-53 IKVSDTNT
+53 INVSETNT
-61 LYKTFIKD
+61 IYKTFNKD
-69 DTKYSSIMDVSVK
+69 SSKYSSLTNFSVK
-82 DITKGENNIFNS
+82 EITGGMNKNFARSNT
-94 ASKWEYHLPKGYFF
+94 WEYHLPKDYYFG
-108 AGTNNKGENEIAW
+108 GTNNEGKYEISW
-121 GVSIE
+121 GVSIN
-126 STTRKQYLISYRVND
+126 SSSRKQYKISYTVND
-141 VITKYNDCAELYWQF
+141 AVHKYADCAELYWQF
-156 LGNEFEISANKITG
+156 VGSDFEVSADSITG
-170 TIKLPAKVQHLEDL
+170 TITLPTNVASKEDIR
-184 KVWGHTKY
+184 VWGHTKY
-192 LNGEVKVVSSDT
+192 LNGEINVTKLDT
-204 VEFNLNNY
+204 VEFTVNNY
-212 KSKNYVEVR
+212 QSGNYVEAR
-221 LAMPTYLFEK
+221 LAMPTYLFGEAQTK
-231 VSSENISQEE
+231 SNAN
-241 KLDDIIK
+241 KLDSIIA
-248 EETEWAN
+248 EETKWAN

-492 IINLILNMKITTSFN
+492 IINLILNIKITTSFN

-529 FSYLDEKEVPELV
+529 FSYLNEKKVPELV

-549 YATAFGIADKVL
+549 YATAFGIAGKVL

-607 YSSTYSSGSGSGG
+607 YSSTYSSGTGGGG
-620 GFSGGGGFGGRWR
+620 GFSGGGGFGGRWWR
-633 WPEAEDNK
+633 PEAEDK
-641 IYLKKASLSN
+641 IKL
-651 SPFCTTRIKN
+651 
-661 IFPKTTWQENT
+661 PK
-672 KWYILVV
+672 

>member
-1 MKLRKLLAMFIIII
+1 MKRKGDKMKLRKLLAMFIIII

-170 TIKLPAKVQHLEDL
+170 TIKLPANVQHLEDL

-661 IFPKTTWQENT
+661 IFPKTT
-672 KWYILVV
+672 

>member
-1 MKLRKLLAMFIIII
+1 MKRKGDKMKLRKLLAMFIIII

-661 IFPKTTWQENT
+661 IFPKTT
-672 KWYILVV
+672 

>member
-221 LAMPTYLFEK
+221 LTMPTYLFEK
-231 VSSENISQEE
+231 VSSENISQED

-607 YSSTYSSGSGSGG
+607 YSTTYSSGSGSGG

-661 IFPKTTWQENT
+661 IFPKTT
-672 KWYILVV
+672 

>member
-1 MKLRKLLAMFIIII
+1 MKLKKILTGFIITITLI
-15 ALVLLGET
+15 LLNATSSE
-23 KSQASLHLKNLDFQ
+23 ASLHLKNLDFTA
-37 VQINDDGS
+37 QINEDGS
-45 MNVVETWD
+45 MDVVETWD
-53 IKVSDTNT
+53 INISETNT
-61 LYKTFIKD
+61 LYKTFKIDK
-69 DTKYSSIMDVSVK
+69 TKYSGISNVFVQ
-82 DITKGENNIFNS
+82 DITSGTNKNFKKSDIW
-94 ASKWEYHLPKGYFF
+94 KYHLDKGHYF
-108 AGTNNKGENEIAW
+108 GGINNNNEYEIAW
-121 GVSIE
+121 GVSIDT
-126 STTRKQYLISYRVND
+126 TTRKQYLIRYTVKD
-141 VITKYNDCAELYWQF
+141 VIKKYNDCAELYWQF
-156 LGNEFEISANKITG
+156 VGSDFEVSADSITG
-170 TIKLPAKVQHLEDL
+170 IIKLPNKVSNKDEL
-184 KVWGHTKY
+184 KVWGHTEY
-192 LNGEVKVVSSDT
+192 LNGEIYVTDLDT
-204 VEFNLNNY
+204 VEFKVNKY
-212 KSKNYVEVR
+212 KSGNFVEIR
-221 LAMPTYLFEK
+221 IAMPTYVMSKL
-231 VSSENISQEE
+231 ENTSNINKIDSIIEQET
-241 KLDDIIK
+241 K
-248 EETEWAN
+248 WAN

-343 ATILNFALKGYIRI
+343 ATILNFALKGYVRI

-371 KTDELTGDEKKV
+371 KTDELTRDEKKV

-448 VGYIFILIIIII
+448 VGYIFLLIIIIT

-470 KNVQGMLITC
+470 KNVQSMLIIC

-492 IINLILNMKITTSFN
+492 IINLILNIKITTSFN

-529 FSYLDEKEVPELV
+529 FSYLNEKEVPELV

-549 YATAFGIADKVL
+549 FATAFGIADKVL

-567 YPELNNQDTISNM
+567 YPELNDPDTIHSM
-580 VLFNAMYNANGLNA
+580 ILFNSMYNSNGFNTK
-594 NFINSISTSTSRM
+594 FINSINTSTSRM

-620 GFSGGGGFGGRWR
+620 GFSGGGGFGGGGGR
-633 WPEAEDNK
+633 PEEEDK
-641 IYLKKASLSN
+641 HKGRLCIYKVY
-651 SPFCTTRIKN
+651 KN
-661 IFPKTTWQENT
+661 IAINKERLFKAVP
-672 KWYILVV
+672 

>member
-1 MKLRKLLAMFIIII
+1 MKLKKILTGFIITITLI
-15 ALVLLGET
+15 LLNSTSSE
-23 KSQASLHLKNLDFQ
+23 ASLHLKNLDFTA
-37 VQINDDGS
+37 QINEDGS
-45 MNVVETWD
+45 MDVVETWD
-53 IKVSDTNT
+53 VNVSDTNT
-61 LYKTFIKD
+61 LYKTFKIDK
-69 DTKYSSIMDVSVK
+69 TKYSGISNVFVQ
-82 DITKGENNIFNS
+82 DITSGTNKNFKKSDIW
-94 ASKWEYHLPKGYFF
+94 KYHLDKGHYF
-108 AGTNNKGENEIAW
+108 GGINNNNEYEIAW
-121 GVSIE
+121 GVSIDT
-126 STTRKQYLISYRVND
+126 TTRKQYLIRYTVED
-141 VITKYNDCAELYWQF
+141 VIKKYNDCAELYWQF
-156 LGNEFEISANKITG
+156 VGSEFEISADSITG
-170 TIKLPAKVQHLEDL
+170 IIKLPNKVSDKDEL
-184 KVWGHTKY
+184 KVWGHTEY
-192 LNGEVKVVSSDT
+192 LNGEIYVTDLDI
-204 VEFNLNNY
+204 VEFNVNKY
-212 KSKNYVEVR
+212 KSGNFVEVR
-221 LAMPTYLFEK
+221 IAMPTYLFEK

-371 KTDELTGDEKKV
+371 KTDELMGDEKKV

-448 VGYIFILIIIII
+448 VGYIFLLIIIIT

-470 KNVQGMLITC
+470 KNVQSMLITC

-492 IINLILNMKITTSFN
+492 IINLILNIKITTSFN

-529 FSYLDEKEVPELV
+529 FSYLNEKEVPQLV

-549 YATAFGIADKVL
+549 FATAFGIADKVL

-567 YPELNNQDTISNM
+567 YPELNDPDTIHSM
-580 VLFNAMYNANGLNA
+580 ILFNSMYNSNGFNTK
-594 NFINSISTSTSRM
+594 FINSINTSTSRM
-607 YSSTYSSGSGSGG
+607 YSSTYSSGSGGGG
-620 GFSGGGGFGGRWR
+620 GFSGGGGFGGGGGGRRW
-633 WPEAEDNK
+633 K
-641 IYLKKASLSN
+641 IIHR
-651 SPFCTTRIKN
+651 TRFFKR
-661 IFPKTTWQENT
+661 
-672 KWYILVV
+672 YIVIDMFF

>member
-1 MKLRKLLAMFIIII
+1 MKRKGDKMKLRKLLAMFIIII

-633 WPEAEDNK
+633 RPEAVDNK

-661 IFPKTTWQENT
+661 IFPKTT
-672 KWYILVV
+672 